1 MTAPRTFA
9 LAISFMALA
18 IDCSRNA
25 QAQSASTAS
34 NTTRVTAMEAQ
45 ATIEARQ
52 EQRLAEAWGLKRE
65 EWTRYR
71 ELMRGPLGIYSPN
84 LDPLTAL
91 GVEARSEDERKRY
104 ARLQARM
111 EGVRVQKLLAYQR
124 AYDDAWKQLYPNQ
137 PRVKLS
143 HGPQAAHVEHAPQ
156 TDTRLAVFVK
166 ADCPACDARVLALA
180 RASRPFD
187 LYMVGT
193 RGDDA
198 VIRAWASRIGIDPKT
213 VRARTITLNHD
224 AGRWLQVG
232 DGRALPAVLHRVNG
246 QWQRE

>member
-1 MTAPRTFA
+1 MIRPGVLALSVLIA
-9 LAISFMALA
+9 LATA
-18 IDCSRNA
+18 RNA
-25 QAQSASTAS
+25 DAQSASTTSSA
-34 NTTRVTAMEAQ
+34 TRVTATQSQ
-45 ATIEARQ
+45 ATLDERQ

-91 GVEARSEDERKRY
+91 GIEARSEDERKRY
-104 ARLQARM
+104 AQLQARM

-124 AYDDAWKQLYPNQ
+124 AYDEAWKQLYPNLPRVRLTQ
-137 PRVKLS
+137 PREVQ
-143 HGPQAAHVEHAPQ
+143 HGAPASA
-156 TDTRLAVFVK
+156 DDARNAVFVK
-166 ADCPACDARVLALA
+166 ADCPACDARVLALQA
-180 RASRPFD
+180 AGRPFD

-198 VIRAWASRIGIDPKT
+198 AIRAWARRIGIDPKK
-213 VRARTITLNHD
+213 VRERTITLNHD
-224 AGRWLQVG
+224 AGRWLQIG
-232 DGRALPAVLHRVNG
+232 DGGALPAVLHRVNG

>member
-1 MTAPRTFA
+1 MTRPGSLALVILLA
-9 LAISFMALA
+9 LAIPT
-18 IDCSRNA
+18 SRHA
-25 QAQSASTAS
+25 HAQSASTLSSA
-34 NTTRVTAMEAQ
+34 TRVTTTESQ
-45 ATIEARQ
+45 ATLDARQ

-71 ELMRGPLGIYSPN
+71 ELMRGPMSIYSPN

-91 GVEARSEDERKRY
+91 GVEARSEEERKRY
-104 ARLQARM
+104 AQLQARM

-124 AYDDAWKQLYPNQ
+124 AYDEAWKQLYPAL
-137 PRVKLS
+137 PRVRLS
-143 HGPQAAHVEHAPQ
+143 QDREQQHAAPASA
-156 TDTRLAVFVK
+156 TDGHLAVFIK
-166 ADCPACDARVLALA
+166 ADCPACDARVLTLA
-180 RASRPFD
+180 ATGHAFD
-187 LYMVGT
+187 LYMIGT

-198 VIRAWASRIGIDPKT
+198 AIRAWASRIGIDPKK

-232 DGRALPAVLHRVNG
+232 DGGPLPAVLHRVNE